1 MRKDIEISLRDLG
14 GSSYYNVYVGSACFT
29 IDFLF
34 FKDSEYRVP
43 KELERVVLQ
52 YCISFNTTL
61 RTEHHGIHEIR
72 LRPRK
77 QFCIPTNF
85 SVEHIINR
93 IKLEASSCC
102 SVCRHR
108 NGYGG
113 CNSAEYGQNWSYGDV
128 QECEGFAREQGA
140 YRSRHCPS
148 EFSKWLKIRHDA
160 HSYITDVYS
169 KFLGRDKYQVIWDRM
184 KCEFSEYDEAYDF
197 IVSSLVERENVK
209 ALQ

>member
-1 MRKDIEISLRDLG
+1 MHNDIEISLRDLG

-52 YCISFNTTL
+52 YCISFNTTM
-61 RTEHHGIHEIR
+61 RTEHCGIHEIR
-72 LRPRK
+72 LRTGK

-102 SVCRHR
+102 SVCCHR
-108 NGYGG
+108 DGYGS
-113 CNSAEYGQNWSYGDV
+113 CKRVEYGQNWSYGDV
-128 QECEGFAREQGA
+128 QECEGFAGEQNA

-160 HSYITDVYS
+160 HSHIASVYS
-169 KFLGRDKYQVIWDRM
+169 KFLGRDKYQVIWNNNT
-184 KCEFSEYDEAYDF
+184 CEFSEYDEAYDF

>member
-61 RTEHHGIHEIR
+61 RTEHHGIHEIQ
-72 LRPRK
+72 LRTGK

-113 CNSAEYGQNWSYGDV
+113 CNSAEYGQNWSY
-128 QECEGFAREQGA
+128 AM
-140 YRSRHCPS
+140 YRSA
-148 EFSKWLKIRHDA
+148 K
-160 HSYITDVYS
+160 
-169 KFLGRDKYQVIWDRM
+169 
-184 KCEFSEYDEAYDF
+184 
-197 IVSSLVERENVK
+197 VSRENRTHIAAVIVHRNFPNGLK
-209 ALQ
+209 SDMMRIRTLRMSIASFLDGISIR